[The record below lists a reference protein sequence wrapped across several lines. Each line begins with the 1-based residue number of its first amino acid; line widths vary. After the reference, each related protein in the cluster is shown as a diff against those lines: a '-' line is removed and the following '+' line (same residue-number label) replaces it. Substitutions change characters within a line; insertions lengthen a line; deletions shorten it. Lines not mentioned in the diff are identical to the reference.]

1 MRDWQGVTKILG
13 PVLGWDR
20 VLRGAAAEPYA
31 ADRWGR
37 SALPPV
43 VFVPQSQDHVSMIAR
58 TLYEAGLP
66 FVARGRG
73 TGMSGGALPMGRAA
87 VISFEKMDRI
97 IEVRPDAFEMT
108 VEPGALLSS
117 VQAAAARAGLMYPPD
132 PASADECSIGGNVA
146 ENAGG
151 LSCVKYG
158 VTGEYVLALDVVLPD
173 GRCCSLGSHA
183 RKDVAGLDL
192 KRLVIGSEGM
202 LALVTQIVLRL
213 VPRPAAEATICCW
226 FAEAD
231 QAVAALQGMM
241 QAGVV
246 PARAELIA
254 RECLRI
260 LAEDGVAVHPGAGAL
275 LLLGLDGTVSGVR
288 DEQARAEEILRRQAL
303 ALEAASGE
311 QAEVLWKIRSALS
324 PALKKLAPMKINED
338 IAVPLDRQAE
348 CIRFTEKLA
357 ARTGLMI
364 AVFGH
369 AGDGNLHVN
378 FMIRPEQR
386 NEAEQAVELL
396 FAEVVRLG
404 GTITGEHGIGV
415 AKAPWAGLRLDP
427 VTLALCRAVKSAFD
441 PKGLCNP
448 GKALYGP
455 VEGEISRLV

>member
-1 MRDWQGVTKILG
+1 MRAWQEVLQTLG
-13 PVLGWDR
+13 PSIGWDR
-20 VLRGAAAEPYA
+20 ILQGEAAIPYA

-37 SALPPV
+37 SAPPPV
-43 VFVPQSQDHVSMIAR
+43 VFIPQEQEQVAR
-58 TLYEAGLP
+58 IVTTLAEAGLP

-97 IEVRPDAFEMT
+97 IEVRPEAFEMT

-117 VQAAAARAGLMYPPD
+117 VQAAAARVGLLYPPD

-158 VTGEYVLALDVVLPD
+158 VTGEYVLALDLVLPD
-173 GRCCSLGSHA
+173 GRCCTLGSHA

-202 LALVTQIVLRL
+202 LGLVTRIVLRL
-213 VPRPAAEATICCW
+213 VPRPEAFATLCCW
-226 FAEAD
+226 FAEAA
-231 QAVAALQGMM
+231 QAVATLQEMM

-246 PARAELIA
+246 PARAELMA
-254 RECLRI
+254 RDCLRI
-260 LAEDGVAVHPGAGAL
+260 LADDGVQIHRGAGAL
-275 LLLGLDGTVSGVR
+275 LLLGLDGTVSSLR
-288 DEQARAEEILRRQAL
+288 DELSRAKAIISRQAL
-303 ALEAASGE
+303 AFLAAKDEESEA
-311 QAEVLWKIRSALS
+311 LWKIRSALS
-324 PALKKLAPMKINED
+324 PALKKLAPLKINED

-357 ARTGLMI
+357 ARTGLLI

-378 FMIRPEQR
+378 FMIRPEQVK
-386 NEAEQAVELL
+386 EAEQAVELL
-396 FAEVVRLG
+396 FSEVVRLG

-415 AKAPWAGLRLDP
+415 AKAAWAGLRLDP
-427 VTLALCRAVKSAFD
+427 VTLALCRAVKLAFD

-448 GKALYGP
+448 GKAFYGP
-455 VEGEISRLV
+455 LEGEVSRLI

>member
-1 MRDWQGVTKILG
+1 
-13 PVLGWDR
+13 
-20 VLRGAAAEPYA
+20 
-31 ADRWGR
+31 
-37 SALPPV
+37 
-43 VFVPQSQDHVSMIAR
+43 
-58 TLYEAGLP
+58 
-66 FVARGRG
+66 
-73 TGMSGGALPMGRAA
+73 
-87 VISFEKMDRI
+87 
-97 IEVRPDAFEMT
+97 
-108 VEPGALLSS
+108 
-117 VQAAAARAGLMYPPD
+117 
-132 PASADECSIGGNVA
+132 
-146 ENAGG
+146 
-151 LSCVKYG
+151 
-158 VTGEYVLALDVVLPD
+158 
-173 GRCCSLGSHA
+173 
-183 RKDVAGLDL
+183 
-192 KRLVIGSEGM
+192 
-202 LALVTQIVLRL
+202 
-213 VPRPAAEATICCW
+213 
-226 FAEAD
+226 
-231 QAVAALQGMM
+231 
-241 QAGVV
+241 VV

-275 LLLGLDGTVSGVR
+275 LLLGLDGTVPGVR
-288 DEQARAEEILRRQAL
+288 DEQARAGEILGRQAL
-303 ALEAASGE
+303 AFEAASGE
-311 QAEVLWKIRSALS
+311 QAEALWKIRSALS

-348 CIRFTEKLA
+348 CIRFTENLA